1 MVRNKDFLK
10 FEHHTASVSQF
21 ITSKAKAVLSSAFWL
36 YQPYANVDIKQK
48 AGKHMH
54 DFAAA
59 DCAPGTVK
67 LIPYSSSVSHTN
79 REGENN
85 NKYPNGAHVKLTL
98 QMKSGGGK
106 YEVVFSAAS
115 APKADKS
122 VAKPFAKELLVPY
135 WMVQST
141 NNKEAANMQE
151 SKLTLHMTLATDNE
165 DEPSIDEFVKIP
177 ILTNTKPV
185 QVGDELIV
193 YKGPAS
199 VTPQTL
205 PPAAPPRA
213 AAPKKRVAP
222 VAKRLHQ
229 PKKKAMRC

>member
-1 MVRNKDFLK
+1 M
-10 FEHHTASVSQF
+10 
-21 ITSKAKAVLSSAFWL
+21 
-36 YQPYANVDIKQK
+36 
-48 AGKHMH
+48 
-54 DFAAA
+54 
-59 DCAPGTVK
+59 
-67 LIPYSSSVSHTN
+67 
-79 REGENN
+79 
-85 NKYPNGAHVKLTL
+85 L
-98 QMKSGGGK
+98 QMKSGAAK

-122 VAKPFAKELLVPY
+122 VAKPFAKEILIPY
-135 WMVQST
+135 WMVQIT

-151 SKLTLHMTLATDNE
+151 SKLRLNMTMATDNE

-205 PPAAPPRA
+205 PPAAPA
-213 AAPKKRVAP
+213 AKRLNQPKAAVPKKRVAP
-222 VAKRLHQ
+222 MATRLNQ
-229 PKKKAMRC
+229 PKKKAKRG